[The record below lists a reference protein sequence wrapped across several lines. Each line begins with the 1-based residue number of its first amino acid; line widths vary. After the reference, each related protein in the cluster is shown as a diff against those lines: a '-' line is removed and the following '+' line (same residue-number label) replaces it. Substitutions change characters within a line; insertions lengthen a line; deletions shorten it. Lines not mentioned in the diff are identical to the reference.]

1 MILGFDTFLI
11 SEMEELKRRS
21 EERRRGGQVDD
32 CDGEDDEDHNH
43 DCDGGDGEDNMIMDM
58 MEKFT
63 RIMIM
68 IVLKIITIIIP
79 PPSQENGQGRE
90 IGDRSEAAQ
99 NKIRDL
105 RKQARW

>member
-1 MILGFDTFLI
+1 MIVMEKMMRI
-11 SEMEELKRRS
+11 IIMIAMEEI
-21 EERRRGGQVDD
+21 
-32 CDGEDDEDHNH
+32 DE
-43 DCDGGDGEDNMIMDM
+43 EDNMIMDM
-58 MEKFT
+58 MKTFT

-68 IVLKIITIIIP
+68 TVSKIITIIIP
-79 PPSQENGQGRE
+79 SPSQENGQGRE